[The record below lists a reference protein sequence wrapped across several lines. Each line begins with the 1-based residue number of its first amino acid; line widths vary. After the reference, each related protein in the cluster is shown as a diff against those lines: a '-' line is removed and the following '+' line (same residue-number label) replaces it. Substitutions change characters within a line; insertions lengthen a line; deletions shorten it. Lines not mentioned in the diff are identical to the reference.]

1 VLGKGAGGFF
11 REAADPLAKDSLHRF
26 VQPGDLLV
34 GHFLRQLCRRHP
46 SAVQDLVGIGIPD
59 AREQARVGQRALGR
73 MVFPRQRFAEPGEVH
88 SEHLDPPAV
97 ELRESRFACNQV
109 ERRPLLRRGLGKHE
123 RAVGK
128 VERRECSAAADLRPA
143 LSPVQPARNHQVQD
157 QEQISLER
165 EDDSLADPSQRE
177 DPAAAGLPER
187 RSDRAQQKRAR
198 QPHRL
203 ESLTDDARFERGEI
217 AQDVRQL
224 RHGIEA
230 YNPVANADPY
240 GGR

>member
-1 VLGKGAGGFF
+1 M
-11 REAADPLAKDSLHRF
+11 
-26 VQPGDLLV
+26 
-34 GHFLRQLCRRHP
+34 
-46 SAVQDLVGIGIPD
+46 QDLVGVGVAD
-59 AREQARVGQRALGR
+59 AGEQARVRQRALGR
-73 MVFPRQRFAEPGEVH
+73 MVLARQRLAETGEVH

-97 ELRESRFACNQV
+97 ELRERRLSRDQM
-109 ERRPLLRRGLGKHE
+109 ERGPLLRRGLGEHE

-128 VERRECSAAADLRPA
+128 VERRERPAAADLRPA
-143 LSPVQPARNHQVQD
+143 LSPVQPARDHQVQH
-157 QEQISLER
+157 QEQVSLER
-165 EDDSLADPSQRE
+165 EDDPLADPPESD
-177 DPAAAGLPER
+177 DPAALGLAKR
-187 RSDRAQQKRAR
+187 RRDRPQQKRAR

-203 ESLTDDARFERGEI
+203 EPLADDARLERGEV